1 MTVLTED
8 TSEEDIRQSVSKY
21 LGELNL
27 DSNQIKHEETIG
39 PIRVFSNIELK
50 IKGKNTK
57 TAKGRIDIITR
68 NDDGLPLFVVETKK
82 PEVDVLE
89 GKEQAI
95 SYARLVLAPLVVLT
109 NGTQTILIDPFTRDG
124 AVIDSVKNSN
134 YFKNGLDVRIDD
146 DLRYE
151 ALSNF
156 IGYDLDNLS
165 AFCKSQRK
173 QRMYNLKG
181 TLTQLDRKYIPELF
195 VSPKN
200 LDVIFQQF
208 IASDKTAF

>member
-181 TLTQLDRKYIPELF
+181 TL
-195 VSPKN
+195 
-200 LDVIFQQF
+200 
-208 IASDKTAF
+208 

>member
-195 VSPKN
+195 VSPK
-200 LDVIFQQF
+200 
-208 IASDKTAF
+208 